1 METGKQATIAQANRN
16 GYSSKWALTSKRA
29 TNRTWA
35 YKLAGKQARGMR
47 VNQTRELLEMRM
59 RQEYEQ
65 AVTVLI
71 DEKTSNQKKI
81 AQAWPIKT

>member
-1 METGKQATIAQANRN
+1 
-16 GYSSKWALTSKRA
+16 
-29 TNRTWA
+29 
-35 YKLAGKQARGMR
+35 MR

-71 DEKTSNQKKI
+71 DEKTSNQKKKSTKRGRSKHKR
-81 AQAWPIKT
+81 AKK

>member
-1 METGKQATIAQANRN
+1 
-16 GYSSKWALTSKRA
+16 
-29 TNRTWA
+29 
-35 YKLAGKQARGMR
+35 MR

-71 DEKTSNQKKI
+71 DEKTSNQKKNRPSV
-81 AQAWPIKT
+81 AVQNVRELKNKTMFDLLLI